1 MKIIL
6 KSIILSL
13 LLATPIMAQNI
24 FVIVLTDTN
33 QLPAVLYAITNAIP
47 SIVIHKPNPKITE
60 LQLQIRLM
68 EKRFKEVY
76 EGVPTIFSAPSNSE
90 NDKTLDQLILIWK
103 QKDVDAEAIT
113 KKKEELKRLQD

>member
-1 MKIIL
+1 MKIMI

-33 QLPAVLYAITNAIP
+33 QLPAVLHAITNAIP
-47 SIVIHKPNPKITE
+47 SVVIHKPNPKITE
-60 LQLQIRLM
+60 LQVQIRLM

-76 EGVPTIFSAPSNSE
+76 EGVPTTFTAPSNLE
-90 NDKTLDQLILIWK
+90 NDKTLDYLILIWK

-113 KKKEELKRLQD
+113 KKKEELKKLQN

>member
-1 MKIIL
+1 MI

-33 QLPAVLYAITNAIP
+33 QLPAVLHAITNAIP
-47 SIVIHKPNPKITE
+47 SVVIHKPNPKITE
-60 LQLQIRLM
+60 LQVQIRLM

-76 EGVPTIFSAPSNSE
+76 EGVPTTFTAPSNLE
-90 NDKTLDQLILIWK
+90 NDKTLDYLILIWK

-113 KKKEELKRLQD
+113 KKKEELKKLQN